1 MLSITKSEDKRTRR
15 SKRLLKQGL
24 SELLKEK
31 SFADISVKDITEK
44 MDMNR
49 GTFYLHYKN
58 THDLL
63 VSLEM
68 EMFEDAQAMIDE
80 YLPKIDGFS
89 VQPVFEPVLDYIIE
103 HKEIC
108 KTLFNDNYAGMFV
121 DRLYKLIY
129 ENGAYIVKDRF
140 VNASES
146 EIGFVI
152 SFIIYGLIGLIK
164 DWFSN
169 MDKVTKQEI
178 LKVADRLVDGACR
191 RLFEGESREPQ
202 I

>member
-1 MLSITKSEDKRTRR
+1 MLSITKSEDKRAKR

-24 SELLKEK
+24 SELLKVK
-31 SFADISVKDITEK
+31 SFSDISVKDITEK

-103 HKEIC
+103 HKEVC
-108 KTLFNDNYAGMFV
+108 RTLFNDNYAGMFV
-121 DRLYKLIY
+121 DRLYRLIY
-129 ENGAYIVKDRF
+129 ENGSYIVKDRF
-140 VNASES
+140 VSASES
-146 EIGFVI
+146 EIGFVM

-164 DWFSN
+164 NWFNS
-169 MDKVTKQEI
+169 MDRVTKQE
-178 LKVADRLVDGACR
+178 LLSAADRLVDGACKK
-191 RLFEGESREPQ
+191 LFEVE
-202 I
+202 